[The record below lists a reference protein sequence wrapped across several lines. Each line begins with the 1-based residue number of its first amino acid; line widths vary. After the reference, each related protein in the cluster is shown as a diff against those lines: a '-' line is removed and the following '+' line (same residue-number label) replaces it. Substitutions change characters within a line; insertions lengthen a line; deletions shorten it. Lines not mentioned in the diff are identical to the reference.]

1 MWVVVFLCIAL
12 GYEKLLSRF
21 PKSVTIQWRR
31 HFCFQQNNGRG
42 DKSRESRFLQLSF
55 GMMSM
60 TDTIIQVGCLDI
72 FLQNKSKG
80 EKSGRH
86 YLFSFSSDCHLLLA
100 PAYFL
105 TEIFT
110 FSKSMHHHFH
120 IGFLCPMTVFCNSGF
135 WNSGLG
141 SPASLFIHERHDMR
155 GHHTSLFG

>member
-1 MWVVVFLCIAL
+1 MRMFKKSRKGSEIFGFRYNHSWRDHAYGTCLGLRGWSNTLLNSISCYFETKVKLLLLCRSSISTMWVVVFLCIAL
-12 GYEKLLSRF
+12 GYEKLLSWF

-86 YLFSFSSDCHLLLA
+86 FF
-100 PAYFL
+100 
-105 TEIFT
+105 
-110 FSKSMHHHFH
+110 HFH
-120 IGFLCPMTVFCNSGF
+120 QI
-135 WNSGLG
+135 
-141 SPASLFIHERHDMR
+141 ASCY
-155 GHHTSLFG
+155 